1 MSFNCGIVG
10 LPNIGKSTL
19 FNALTESSAAEA
31 ANYLFCTIEP
41 NIGKILIKDQRL
53 KQIAAIAGS
62 EKVIYNQL
70 EVVDIA
76 GLVKGASKGEGLG
89 NKFLSHIREVD
100 AIVHLL
106 RCFINDDI
114 NHVHNE
120 IDPISDAEVVYPFCT
135 IEPNIGKISIK
146 DQRLKQIAAI
156 AGSEKTIYNQL
167 EVVDIAGLV
176 KGASKGEGLGNKFLS
191 HIREVDAIVHLLRCF
206 INDDINHVHN
216 EIDPIS
222 DAEVVEMELI
232 LADIDSIEKR
242 LPQLEKKAKQGDK
255 ELKRQL
261 ELMQEVLATLKLGKP
276 ARSLENMD
284 EAEMKSLQLLTT
296 KPVMYVCNVEDTNV
310 ITGNELSQKV
320 ERMAEE
326 NKSKFYCIS
335 AKLEADIANLD
346 SEEEKQSFLS
356 EFGLQESGLDG
367 VARIMY
373 EVLSMITFFT
383 VGPKEARAWP
393 VKIGSTADKAAGV
406 IHTDFEKGFIKAET
420 ISFADYIKYGSE
432 SACKDAGKIR
442 FEGRDYIVQ
451 DGDIMHFR
459 FNV

>member
-1 MSFNCGIVG
+1 
-10 LPNIGKSTL
+10 
-19 FNALTESSAAEA
+19 
-31 ANYLFCTIEP
+31 
-41 NIGKILIKDQRL
+41 
-53 KQIAAIAGS
+53 
-62 EKVIYNQL
+62 
-70 EVVDIA
+70 
-76 GLVKGASKGEGLG
+76 
-89 NKFLSHIREVD
+89 
-100 AIVHLL
+100 
-106 RCFINDDI
+106 
-114 NHVHNE
+114 
-120 IDPISDAEVVYPFCT
+120 
-135 IEPNIGKISIK
+135 
-146 DQRLKQIAAI
+146 
-156 AGSEKTIYNQL
+156 
-167 EVVDIAGLV
+167 
-176 KGASKGEGLGNKFLS
+176 
-191 HIREVDAIVHLLRCF
+191 
-206 INDDINHVHN
+206 
-216 EIDPIS
+216 
-222 DAEVVEMELI
+222 
-232 LADIDSIEKR
+232 
-242 LPQLEKKAKQGDK
+242 
-255 ELKRQL
+255 
-261 ELMQEVLATLKLGKP
+261 GKP
-276 ARSLENMD
+276 ARSLENINED
-284 EAEMKSLQLLTT
+284 EMKLLQLLTT

-310 ITGNELSQKV
+310 ITGNELSKKV

>member
-31 ANYLFCTIEP
+31 ANYPFCTIEP
-41 NIGKILIKDQRL
+41 NVGKVPIRDSRL
-53 KQIAAIAGS
+53 KQIATIAGS
-62 EKVIYNQL
+62 EKSIYNQL

-106 RCFINDDI
+106 RCFVDDDI
-114 NHVHNE
+114 
-120 IDPISDAEVVYPFCT
+120 S
-135 IEPNIGKISIK
+135 
-146 DQRLKQIAAI
+146 
-156 AGSEKTIYNQL
+156 
-167 EVVDIAGLV
+167 
-176 KGASKGEGLGNKFLS
+176 
-191 HIREVDAIVHLLRCF
+191 
-206 INDDINHVHN
+206 HVHN

-242 LPQLEKKAKQGDK
+242 LPQMEKKAKQGDK
-255 ELKRQL
+255 ELKKQL
-261 ELMQEVLATLKLGKP
+261 DLMQEVLTALKSGKS
-276 ARSLENMD
+276 ARSLKSLD
-284 EAEMKSLQLLTT
+284 EEEMKLLQLLTT
-296 KPVMYVCNVEDTNV
+296 KPVMYVCNVEDRNV
-310 ITGNELSQKV
+310 ITGNELSKKVQK
-320 ERMAEE
+320 MAEE
-326 NKSKFYCIS
+326 NQSKFYCIS
-335 AKLEADIANLD
+335 AKLEADIANLE

-356 EFGLQESGLDG
+356 EFGLQESGLDSI
-367 VARIMY
+367 ARIMY
-373 EVLSMITFFT
+373 EVLNMITFFT

-393 VKIGSTADKAAGV
+393 VEIGSTADKAAGV

-420 ISFADYIKYGSE
+420 INFEDYIKYGSE
-432 SACKDAGKIR
+432 AACKDAGKIR
-442 FEGRDYIVQ
+442 FEGRDYVVK

>member
-31 ANYLFCTIEP
+31 ANYPFCTIEP
-41 NIGKILIKDQRL
+41 NVGKVPIRDQRL
-53 KQIAAIAGS
+53 KQIAAISHS
-62 EKVIYNQL
+62 ERIIYNQL
-70 EVVDIA
+70 EIVDIA

-106 RCFINDDI
+106 RCFTDDDI
-114 NHVHNE
+114 SHVRNK
-120 IDPISDAEVVYPFCT
+120 IDPM
-135 IEPNIGKISIK
+135 
-146 DQRLKQIAAI
+146 
-156 AGSEKTIYNQL
+156 
-167 EVVDIAGLV
+167 
-176 KGASKGEGLGNKFLS
+176 
-191 HIREVDAIVHLLRCF
+191 
-206 INDDINHVHN
+206 
-216 EIDPIS
+216 S

-232 LADIDSIEKR
+232 FADIDSIEKR
-242 LPQLEKKAKQGDK
+242 LPQLKKKAKQGGK
-255 ELKRQL
+255 ELKKQV
-261 ELMQEVLATLKLGKP
+261 ELMQEVLATLKFGKP
-276 ARSLENMD
+276 ARSLKNAD
-284 EAEMKSLQLLTT
+284 ETEMKSLQLLTT
-296 KPVMYVCNVEDTNV
+296 KPVMYVCNVEDTHI
-310 ITGNELSQKV
+310 ITVNELSKRV
-320 ERMAEE
+320 EKMAEE

-335 AKLEADIANLD
+335 AKLEADIATLG

-367 VARIMY
+367 VERIMY
-373 EVLSMITFFT
+373 EVLNMITFFT

-393 VKIGSTADKAAGV
+393 IKVGSTADKAAGV
-406 IHTDFEKGFIKAET
+406 IHTDFEKGFIKAKT
-420 ISFADYIKYGSE
+420 ISFSDYIKYGSE

-442 FEGRDYIVQ
+442 FEGRDYTVQ

>member
-19 FNALTESSAAEA
+19 FNALTQSSAAEA
-31 ANYLFCTIEP
+31 ANY
-41 NIGKILIKDQRL
+41 
-53 KQIAAIAGS
+53 
-62 EKVIYNQL
+62 
-70 EVVDIA
+70 
-76 GLVKGASKGEGLG
+76 
-89 NKFLSHIREVD
+89 
-100 AIVHLL
+100 
-106 RCFINDDI
+106 
-114 NHVHNE
+114 
-120 IDPISDAEVVYPFCT
+120 PFCT
-135 IEPNIGKISIK
+135 IEPNVGKVSIR

-206 INDDINHVHN
+206 IDDDINHVHN

-232 LADIDSIEKR
+232 LADIDSIKKR

-261 ELMQEVLATLKLGKP
+261 DLMQEVLVTLKSGKP
-276 ARSLENMD
+276 ARDIDGD
-284 EAEMKSLQLLTT
+284 EIKSFQLLTT

-310 ITGNELSQKV
+310 ITGNELSKKV
-320 ERMAEE
+320 ERMTKK

-335 AKLEADIANLD
+335 AKLEADIANLEN
-346 SEEEKQSFLS
+346 EEEKQSFLS

-367 VARIMY
+367 VARIVY
-373 EVLSMITFFT
+373 EVLNMITFFT
-383 VGPKEARAWP
+383 VGPKEARAWS

-459 FNV
+459 FNVHKC

>member
-31 ANYLFCTIEP
+31 ANYPFCTIEP
-41 NIGKILIKDQRL
+41 NVGKVPIRDQRL
-53 KQIAAIAGS
+53 KQIASIAHSG
-62 EKVIYNQL
+62 KIIYNQL

-106 RCFINDDI
+106 RCFTDDDI
-114 NHVHNE
+114 SHVNSK
-120 IDPISDAEVVYPFCT
+120 IDPISDAE
-135 IEPNIGKISIK
+135 I
-146 DQRLKQIAAI
+146 
-156 AGSEKTIYNQL
+156 
-167 EVVDIAGLV
+167 
-176 KGASKGEGLGNKFLS
+176 
-191 HIREVDAIVHLLRCF
+191 
-206 INDDINHVHN
+206 
-216 EIDPIS
+216 
-222 DAEVVEMELI
+222 VEMELI

-276 ARSLENMD
+276 ARSLENID
-284 EAEMKSLQLLTT
+284 EDEMKLLQLLTT
-296 KPVMYVCNVEDTNV
+296 KPVMYVCNVEDTNI
-310 ITGNELSQKV
+310 ITGNELSKRV
-320 ERMAEE
+320 EKMAEE

-346 SEEEKQSFLS
+346 SEEEKQNFLS

-393 VKIGSTADKAAGV
+393 IKIGSTADKAAGV

-432 SACKDAGKIR
+432 LACKDAGKIR

>member
-1 MSFNCGIVG
+1 
-10 LPNIGKSTL
+10 
-19 FNALTESSAAEA
+19 
-31 ANYLFCTIEP
+31 
-41 NIGKILIKDQRL
+41 
-53 KQIAAIAGS
+53 
-62 EKVIYNQL
+62 
-70 EVVDIA
+70 
-76 GLVKGASKGEGLG
+76 
-89 NKFLSHIREVD
+89 
-100 AIVHLL
+100 
-106 RCFINDDI
+106 
-114 NHVHNE
+114 
-120 IDPISDAEVVYPFCT
+120 
-135 IEPNIGKISIK
+135 
-146 DQRLKQIAAI
+146 
-156 AGSEKTIYNQL
+156 
-167 EVVDIAGLV
+167 
-176 KGASKGEGLGNKFLS
+176 
-191 HIREVDAIVHLLRCF
+191 
-206 INDDINHVHN
+206 
-216 EIDPIS
+216 
-222 DAEVVEMELI
+222 MELI

-276 ARSLENMD
+276 ARSLENID
-284 EAEMKSLQLLTT
+284 GDEMKLLQLLTT

-310 ITGNELSQKV
+310 ITGNELSKKV

-335 AKLEADIANLD
+335 AKLEADIANLN

-420 ISFADYIKYGSE
+420 IGFADYIKYGSE
-432 SACKDAGKIR
+432 PACKDAGKIR

>member
-19 FNALTESSAAEA
+19 FNALTQSNAAEA
-31 ANYLFCTIEP
+31 ANYPFCTIEP
-41 NIGKILIKDQRL
+41 NIGKVPIRDRRL

-62 EKVIYNQL
+62 EKIIYNQL
-70 EVVDIA
+70 EVIDIA

-89 NKFLSHIREVD
+89 NKFLNHIREVD

-106 RCFINDDI
+106 RCFTDDNI
-114 NHVHNE
+114 SHVHN
-120 IDPISDAEVVYPFCT
+120 
-135 IEPNIGKISIK
+135 K
-146 DQRLKQIAAI
+146 
-156 AGSEKTIYNQL
+156 
-167 EVVDIAGLV
+167 
-176 KGASKGEGLGNKFLS
+176 
-191 HIREVDAIVHLLRCF
+191 
-206 INDDINHVHN
+206 
-216 EIDPIS
+216 IDPIS
-222 DAEVVEMELI
+222 DAEVVEMELV

-242 LPQLEKKAKQGDK
+242 LPRLEKKAKKGDK
-255 ELKRQL
+255 KFKRQL
-261 ELMQEVLATLKLGKP
+261 DLMQEVLTTLKFGKS
-276 ARSLENMD
+276 ARSLEHIDKN
-284 EAEMKSLQLLTT
+284 EMKLLQLLTT
-296 KPVMYVCNVEDTNV
+296 KPVMYICNVEDTN
-310 ITGNELSQKV
+310 ILAGNELSKKV
-320 ERMAEE
+320 EKMAEE

-335 AKLEADIANLD
+335 AKLEAEIANLED
-346 SEEEKQSFLS
+346 EEEKQSFLS

-367 VARIMY
+367 IVRIMY
-373 EVLSMITFFT
+373 EVLNMITFFT

-420 ISFADYIKYGSE
+420 ISFADYVKYKSE
-432 SACKDAGKIR
+432 SIRKDAGKIL

>member
-1 MSFNCGIVG
+1 MVNMSFNCGIVG

-19 FNALTESSAAEA
+19 FNALTQSSAAEA
-31 ANYLFCTIEP
+31 ANYPFCTIEP
-41 NIGKILIKDQRL
+41 NIGKVPIRDQRL
-53 KQIAAIAGS
+53 RQIAAIAGS

-106 RCFINDDI
+106 RCFMDDG
-114 NHVHNE
+114 V
-120 IDPISDAEVVYPFCT
+120 
-135 IEPNIGKISIK
+135 
-146 DQRLKQIAAI
+146 
-156 AGSEKTIYNQL
+156 
-167 EVVDIAGLV
+167 
-176 KGASKGEGLGNKFLS
+176 
-191 HIREVDAIVHLLRCF
+191 
-206 INDDINHVHN
+206 NHVHN

-242 LPQLEKKAKQGDK
+242 LPQLEKKAKQGNK

-261 ELMQEVLATLKLGKP
+261 DLMHEVLATLKLGKP
-276 ARSLENMD
+276 ARSLECSDRN
-284 EAEMKSLQLLTT
+284 EMKSLQLLTA
-296 KPVMYVCNVEDTNV
+296 KPVMYVCNVEDINI
-310 ITGNELSQKV
+310 ITGNKLSQKV
-320 ERMAEE
+320 KKIAEE
-326 NKSKFYCIS
+326 NKNKFYCIS
-335 AKLEADIANLD
+335 AKLESDIANLE

-383 VGPKEARAWP
+383 VGLKEARAWP
-393 VKIGSTADKAAGV
+393 IKIGSTADKAAGV
-406 IHTDFEKGFIKAET
+406 IHNDFEKGFIKAET
-420 ISFADYIKYGSE
+420 ISFADYVKYRSE

-442 FEGRDYIVQ
+442 FEGKDYIVQ